1 MNDQPAVSPAR
12 QAADQGSFQTRVL
25 VRFSDC
31 DPAGIVFYPRYLEMF
46 NNLVEDWCR
55 EGWRYGFDEIV
66 VKQGWGLP
74 TVRLEVDFVAPSR
87 LGEVLT
93 ASLFVRKVGNSSIQA
108 QIVLAGPDHSTRVR
122 GNVVL
127 VLIDR
132 RDGKSRPFPEGLRD
146 RIASFV
152 IPA

>member
-1 MNDQPAVSPAR
+1 MSDRPIVPPVR
-12 QAADQGSFQTRVL
+12 QADPGPFQTRVL

-66 VKQGWGLP
+66 MKQGWGLP
-74 TVRLEVDFVAPSR
+74 TVRLEVDFLAPSR
-87 LGEVLT
+87 LGELLT
-93 ASLFVRKVGNSSIQA
+93 AALFVCKLGNSSIHA
-108 QIVLAGPDHSTRVR
+108 QIVLTGPDQSPRVR

-132 RDGKSRPFPEGLRD
+132 RDGKSRPFPEPLRD
-146 RIASFV
+146 RIASFLM
-152 IPA
+152 PA